1 MWRWRLHQHQHQH
14 HLVEQVETETVRG
27 SDSGVVL
34 QWWSRLQIL
43 MSADPKEVLSEV
55 LCHSW
60 ACLYYKISL
69 SSSASLSKAYSPG
82 LLKVAWL
89 LRLTQMFGLQGWKLG
104 WRSGKEIP
112 LWAAVGRRVS
122 IECGRRKE
130 QKTGVNCSKNTE
142 EKRWKKI
149 HQNGFSVDSCVQ
161 PRWIW
166 NQTCIYSTFKMKLFL
181 FFILNGLNWN

>member
-1 MWRWRLHQHQHQH
+1 MIQTPDPD
-14 HLVEQVETETVRG
+14 V
-27 SDSGVVL
+27 S
-34 QWWSRLQIL
+34 WS
-43 MSADPKEVLSEV
+43 SSSPKEVLSEV

-130 QKTGVNCSKNTE
+130 QKTGVNWNKNTE
-142 EKRWKKI
+142 EKRFKKFI
-149 HQNGFSVDSCVQ
+149 KMVSLWTVVCSQDGSETRPVFILHSRWSCF
-161 PRWIW
+161 
-166 NQTCIYSTFKMKLFL
+166 YSLFL
-181 FFILNGLNWN
+181 TVSTEISMNFCGKKQDLLQKKTERSSQF

>member
-1 MWRWRLHQHQHQH
+1 MKAASAPASPSRAGRDRDCQRLRLRCGPAVMIQTPDPD
-14 HLVEQVETETVRG
+14 V
-27 SDSGVVL
+27 S
-34 QWWSRLQIL
+34 WSSSR
-43 MSADPKEVLSEV
+43 PKEVLSEV
-55 LCHSW
+55 LCHSPT
-60 ACLYYKISL
+60 CLYYKISL